1 MDYSLVLV
9 KVSRVDVKKNRLNPC
24 CNGLQS
30 STITVDIETL
40 TQYSVL
46 ILVVMDYSLVQI
58 TVKGGGA
65 LALVLILVVMDYSL
79 VQKP

>member
-1 MDYSLVLV
+1 
-9 KVSRVDVKKNRLNPC
+9 
-24 CNGLQS
+24 
-30 STITVDIETL
+30 
-40 TQYSVL
+40 
-46 ILVVMDYSLVQI
+46 MDYSLVQI